1 MENTVKQQVDPIN
14 IKIMDVDKFVSE
26 HRCKEV
32 TTSFIRENS
41 SNEFHHEGLFS
52 EQIFGQIGTPDRI
65 INFGYISLNTTI
77 LHPVIYRNIIKLK
90 QFYGDI
96 LANKQYAK
104 WNDQTKEFDRCGMD
118 DDDADTGYTFF
129 MKHVK
134 ELKFNKNE
142 SITHNEKIDVY
153 LQNLDNLTIT
163 KCLVIPAGLRDMRVE
178 DGKPEKDS
186 INKIYTS
193 LLAIAKAIPARNGNN
208 PVYNGHRFTIQK
220 KVNEIYEYL
229 FEMIQGK
236 FGVFQRKYGS
246 RALALGTRNV
256 ISTTNMNAESPY
268 AGTFFCI
275 DEMKVPLF
283 QCANMFMP
291 LVTYYVKMLFFADV
305 FNVSSDQVAV
315 IDPKTLALRY
325 KPIKEDEKAKFLSS
339 DGVRDIVKLFRDED
353 FRNNYVTVYTED
365 NEEYWLYLVYDSGDG
380 TIIIGRSE
388 EDLKSAC
395 KAYGTLYNK
404 EYVHPLTYLEM
415 LYIAVQKATESRNG
429 LVCRYPAIEISSEIP
444 CKIHVFTTNPGRTVT
459 LRNSKNVNIGTV
471 LPEYP
476 IFGKDM
482 TDSMIPHPSLLGG
495 LGAD

>member
-1 MENTVKQQVDPIN
+1 MDPVSNKTIDPIN
-14 IKIMDVDKFVSE
+14 ISIMDVDKFIQE

-52 EQIFGQIGTPDRI
+52 EQIFGQVGTPDRI

-77 LHPVIYRNIIKLK
+77 LHPIIYRNICRIK

-104 WNDQTKEFDRCGMD
+104 WNEQTKEFERCGMD
-118 DDDADTGYTFF
+118 DDDADTGYAFF
-129 MKHVK
+129 MKHIK
-134 ELKFNKNE
+134 ELKFQKNE
-142 SITHNEKIDVY
+142 SIAHNEKIDVY
-153 LQNLDNLTIT
+153 EQNLDRLSIS
-163 KCLVIPAGLRDMRVE
+163 KCLVIPAGLRDMRIE

-186 INKIYTS
+186 INKIYSS
-193 LLAIAKAIPARNGNN
+193 LIAITKAIPLRNGNN

-229 FEMIQGK
+229 FEMMQGK

-256 ISTTNMNAESPY
+256 ISTTNMNAESPD
-268 AGTFFCI
+268 AGTFFRI

-291 LVTYYVKMLFFADV
+291 LVTYFMKMLFFADI
-305 FNVSSDQVAV
+305 FNVSTDQVAV
-315 IDPKTLALRY
+315 IDPNTLALRY

-339 DGVRDIVKLFRDED
+339 DGIRDIVKLFRDEE
-353 FRNNYVTVYTED
+353 FRTLPVCVNTDD
-365 NEEYWLYLVYDSGDG
+365 NEFYYLYLVYDDDKE
-380 TIIIGRSE
+380 IFIGRSE
-388 EDLKSAC
+388 EELREAC
-395 KAYGTLYNK
+395 KINGTIYIK
-404 EYVHPLTYLEM
+404 SKVHPLTYLEM
-415 LYIAVQKATESRNG
+415 LYITVQKATEARNG

-444 CKIHVFTTNPGRTVT
+444 CKIHVFTTNPGRTVS
-459 LRNSKNVNIGTV
+459 LRYASSPNASNM

-476 IFGKDM
+476 IVGKDI